1 MAIEIAADFRRLT
14 RAGVWSLAGILTLSA
29 AASAQT
35 TCGTATT
42 PPCVSVGSVIPI
54 PDDINMNQIYK
65 IIFYKGNVLALDAG
79 ADVLYQ
85 LPPGATS
92 WNNISGP
99 ARNSNF
105 LGGANGGGYNSQ
117 SMAIDAQGTIYI
129 SDTYPPTDAANAL
142 FWRFPYDPVENTW
155 HLSTAGAWG
164 GNILDPANGSDLVAE
179 SGQGTVDVQFE
190 NNAAMDGSGTLYFGT
205 DQNQIYSVQ
214 VDASG
219 NSDLKTFTA
228 TTIVNATEGG
238 GVHMAVDEVGN
249 IYFVEGHA
257 LTNATRATGIWFIPA
272 GSPPI
277 TGSGGTAEAQLI
289 RVDNDNESAS
299 PVVYA
304 GVTLDA
310 AGNLYLTSENN
321 STYNETFAGIWKI
334 PNVCG
339 PGAVTAANV
348 NSCMDDGEI
357 QLLAPISSNQPLAID
372 SRGNFW
378 VPTYQPYSPS
388 GEGSQS
394 GVYSM
399 VVFAPGILNLNAY
412 TPGSGVAGPTP
423 TGTTGLPGNLYM
435 SFNGT
440 FTPTAFQF
448 SNATGGASLQFG
460 TTQVNPIP
468 PSGASTPTVPCNGTS
483 GTPPVFS
490 TYKLT
495 NSCLLWVTLDPTVP
509 GPVSGVLT
517 IYGTTPTGS
526 GTATTPYNVSVYVNG
541 TGLGAGVAFLNS
553 PQLNT
558 LAAPTALT
566 APGQVASDPI
576 GDTWVADGGAK
587 QVLYFPAGSSS
598 AAGQSIG
605 TGLSDPT
612 GVAVDGVGDIY
623 IADYNPSKKK
633 STVFEEPWVPNAPP
647 KTGGTYGSQ
656 IKLATGLA
664 TAFGNNL
671 NLAVDGSGNVYVAD
685 PDNARVVKIPTPA
698 EADLVVNPEVFGNT
712 TTTTT
717 VTVGSGFTAPS
728 AVAVDPSGDVFVA
741 DGTSLYEISVFPF
754 SAQTTITNSLP
765 GTVTGLAVDASG
777 SVIAAIDKQGL
788 YRIPNFVT
796 NGVAALSVN
805 SASLIDTSF
814 SLISPSSSSSPLFCG
829 GPGACSITTNVTT
842 PGGVALDQQG
852 NIYVT
857 DTTNGPN
864 LYQMNVTEGFV
875 NYGVGLTPQTAYEQ
889 DLELFN
895 IGNEPLKLTPNP
907 PSFSG
912 PDAANDY
919 QLTTPSAGT
928 ACDTSGATAVATSS
942 SCSLGPTFTG
952 PVLPPLDLTP
962 NIYQGDSLSV
972 PTNATNI
979 GGAGTATATLFAA
992 TINNLETTQTSVV
1005 PNLTSAT
1012 YPGSATVTV
1021 TVTPSTNS
1029 TYNYAPPAVGASI
1042 GSVVLTLSCAST
1054 GCTQA
1059 SIVETGTAYVTTSG
1073 PGDNFS
1079 ASATFNNLPALD
1091 GGSYNV
1097 VAAYQ
1102 GSVLNLTGKSTGKTS
1117 FAINRATPVITLSE
1131 PVGVAPNASNGVY
1144 YVLQGGTG
1152 TLVANV
1158 SSNVGTP
1165 SNNVPVTF
1173 MNGSQPLLCTPPV
1186 VTTPPTPPVPCT
1198 ATYTSDQN
1206 WTFDT
1211 GVLQTG
1217 SYSLIASWGGDQNYS
1232 PVQTTVP
1239 ATFQL
1244 TPPMV
1249 LLTASPASLTTPAGT
1264 PVASTISIQA
1274 LVGFTAPSGANI
1286 ICNVS
1291 KLGAP
1296 NFPPDSECTF
1306 SAAQPFI
1313 CPPTST
1319 NGPCAPATTVLTLN
1333 TNVPVNIPPTA
1344 SNTQRPQHV
1353 RSPLALAGIF
1363 GLGLL
1368 GLALR
1373 RRAIFNRYLLNLV
1386 CLVLFFAGTVMA
1398 ITSCT
1403 NDGYTQS
1410 IKVPTYTTPSGTY
1423 NISIQ
1428 VTNLQT
1434 GALESLP
1441 FTLEVTI
1448 Q

>member
-1 MAIEIAADFRRLT
+1 
-14 RAGVWSLAGILTLSA
+14 
-29 AASAQT
+29 
-35 TCGTATT
+35 
-42 PPCVSVGSVIPI
+42 
-54 PDDINMNQIYK
+54 MNQIYK
-65 IIFYKGNVLALDAG
+65 IVFYKGNVLAMDAG
-79 ADVLYQ
+79 ADILYQ
-85 LPPGATS
+85 LPPGATA

-99 ARNSNF
+99 LRNSNF
-105 LGGANGGGYNSQ
+105 LGGSTGGGYNSQ
-117 SMAIDAQGTIYI
+117 SLAIDAVGTIYI
-129 SDTYPPTDAANAL
+129 SDTYPPTDASNAL

-190 NNAAMDGSGTLYFGT
+190 NSPAMDGSGTLYFGT

-238 GVHMAVDEVGN
+238 GVHMAIDEVGN

-277 TGSGGTAEAQLI
+277 TGSGGTAEAKMI
-289 RVDNDNESAS
+289 RVDNDNESAT

-310 AGNLYLTSENN
+310 AGNLYMTSENN
-321 STYNETFAGIWKI
+321 STYNETFAGIWEI
-334 PNVCG
+334 PNLCG
-339 PGAVTAANV
+339 PSGVTAANV
-348 NSCMDDGEI
+348 NSCLDDGEI

-378 VPTYQPYSPS
+378 VPTYQGYSPS
-388 GEGSQS
+388 GEGQQP
-394 GVYSM
+394 GVFSIA
-399 VVFAPGILNLNAY
+399 VFAPGVLDLDAY

-423 TGTTGLPGNLYM
+423 VGTPSLPGNLYM

-448 SNATGGASLQFG
+448 SSSTGGASLQFG
-460 TTQVNPIP
+460 TTQTNPLP
-468 PSGASTPTVPCNGTS
+468 PPGATTPTVPCNGKS
-483 GTPPVFS
+483 GTPPVFN
-490 TYKLT
+490 TYTLT

-509 GPVSGVLT
+509 GPVSGLLT

-526 GTATTPYNVSVYVNG
+526 GNQTTPYNISVYVHG
-541 TGLGAGVAFLNS
+541 TGLGSAVAMLNL

-558 LAAPTALT
+558 LAASTALT
-566 APGQVASDPI
+566 APGQVATDPI

-587 QVLYFPAGSSS
+587 QVFYFPAGSSS

-623 IADYNPSKKK
+623 IADYNSSKKK
-633 STVFEEPWVPNAPP
+633 STVYELPWVPNPP
-647 KTGGTYGSQ
+647 SQTGGTYGPQ
-656 IKLATGLA
+656 IKLATGL
-664 TAFGNNL
+664 GNNL
-671 NLAVDGSGNVYVAD
+671 NLAVDGSSNVYVAD

-698 EADLVVNPEVFGNT
+698 EADLVVNPEVSGDT

-717 VTVGSGFTAPS
+717 VTIGSGFTAPS

-741 DGTSLYEISVFPF
+741 DGTSLYEISVFPY
-754 SAQTTITNSLP
+754 SAQTTITDSLP
-765 GTVTGLAVDASG
+765 GKVIGMTVDASG
-777 SVIAAIDKQGL
+777 SVIAAISKQGL
-788 YRIPNFVT
+788 YRIPNFVI
-796 NGVAALSVN
+796 NGVGALSVN
-805 SASLIDTSF
+805 SASLIDTGF
-814 SLISPSSSSSPLFCG
+814 TLISPSSSSSPLFCG
-829 GPGACSITTNVTT
+829 GAGACSLTTNVTT
-842 PGGVALDQQG
+842 PGGVALDQEG

-875 NYGVGLTPQTAYEQ
+875 NYGVGLTPHTAYEQ
-889 DLELFN
+889 DLDLFN
-895 IGNEPLKLTPNP
+895 IGNEPLNLTPNP

-919 QLTTPSAGT
+919 TLTSPTAGT
-928 ACDTSGATAVATSS
+928 ACDTSGTTAVATAA
-942 SCSLGPTFTG
+942 SCSLGPTFEG
-952 PVLPPLDLTP
+952 PVLPPADLTP
-962 NIYQGDSLSV
+962 NIYQGDSLSI
-972 PTNATNI
+972 PTNASNI
-979 GGAGTATATLFAA
+979 GGAGTATANLFAA
-992 TINNLETTQTSVV
+992 TINNLETTTTSVAV
-1005 PNLTSAT
+1005 NLTSKT
-1012 YPGSATVTV
+1012 YPGTGTVTV
-1021 TVTPSTNS
+1021 TVAPSPSS
-1029 TYNYAPPAVGASI
+1029 TYNYAPAAVGASV
-1042 GSVVLTLSCAST
+1042 GSVVLTLSCTLA
-1054 GCTQA
+1054 GCTQP
-1059 SIVETGTAYVTTSG
+1059 SIIETGTAYVTSSG
-1073 PGDNFS
+1073 PGDSFS
-1079 ASATFNNLPALD
+1079 ASATFNNLPTLD
-1091 GGSYNV
+1091 GGSYL
-1097 VAAYQ
+1097 ATADYQ
-1102 GSVLNLTGKSTGKTS
+1102 GSVLNLTGKSNGNQS
-1117 FAINRATPVITLSE
+1117 FTINRATPVITLSE
-1131 PVGVAPNASNGVY
+1131 PLGVAPTASNGVY

-1152 TLVANV
+1152 TLEANV
-1158 SSNVGTP
+1158 SSKVGTP
-1165 SNNVPVTF
+1165 SNDVPVTF
-1173 MNGSQPLLCTPPV
+1173 MNGSQTLLCPNPLG
-1186 VTTPPTPPVPCT
+1186 PTPPYPMVTCT
-1198 ATYTSDQN
+1198 ATYTSGQN

-1211 GVLQTG
+1211 GVLATG
-1217 SYSLIASWGGDQNYS
+1217 SYSLTASWGGDQNYL

-1239 ATFQL
+1239 VTFQL
-1244 TPPMV
+1244 TPPIV
-1249 LLTASPASLTTPAGT
+1249 LLTASPATLTTPAGT
-1264 PVASTISIQA
+1264 PAASTITIQA

-1296 NFPPDSECTF
+1296 NFPPDAECTF
-1306 SAAQPFI
+1306 SAAEPFI

-1319 NGPCAPATTVLTLN
+1319 NAPCAPATTVLTLN
-1333 TNVPVNIPPTA
+1333 TNVPVNVLATA

-1353 RSPLALAGIF
+1353 RSPLALAGVF

-1386 CLVLFFAGTVMA
+1386 CLVLFFAGTLMG

-1403 NDGYTQS
+1403 NDSYSGS
-1410 IKVPTYTTPSGTY
+1410 ISVPKYVTPSGTY
-1423 NISIQ
+1423 NISVQ
-1428 VTNLQT
+1428 VTNIQT

-1441 FTLEVTI
+1441 FTLTVTV